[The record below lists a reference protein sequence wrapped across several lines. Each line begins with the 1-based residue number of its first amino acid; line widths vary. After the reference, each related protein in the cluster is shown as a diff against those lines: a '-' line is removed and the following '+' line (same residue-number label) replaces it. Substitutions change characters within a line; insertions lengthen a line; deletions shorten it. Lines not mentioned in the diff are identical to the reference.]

1 MQNRETPTTAEK
13 KGQAAQGRDTRV
25 YEWRMDAASETKI
38 AALLR
43 HFPEMFD
50 GAVVVDMGSGT
61 GLVLQKI
68 VQRLRRDGFQVRGI
82 AVDISHEFYEQAKD
96 KAQVEL
102 VFGDAATQVFPPESV
117 YVLYFSTSGHE
128 IESFG
133 GKGKMLEAVANAF
146 VQLMPGGRLIIRD
159 FVKPDFQKPFYMEL
173 PDDDGDPA
181 DPQAD
186 PSEIDYSKLSTKAR
200 FCRFHQE
207 FAGGSAFSY
216 QEVEID
222 GKHLI
227 KIDPEWAYEF
237 YMRKEYTGNWR
248 NEIHEKYSYWT
259 MEEAENALRDSGFI
273 DVKVEADPSQY
284 MLTNWLENKVGLYTQ
299 DDQGHLFST
308 PFPATHMVV
317 SGTKPPAQ
325 ALGATTGVSET
336 NLGATDFAVLR
347 QSIVI
352 DEENGF
358 IQFRPLTGRPNF
370 PQKTKTF
377 AIDPAT
383 KKEGNK
389 FVIYALKDRPDQI
402 IKLPSSHTTDQT
414 FEQQVNLTK
423 AFFQTV
429 SRQEELE
436 AANIPHLS
444 VVEHDETGPPY
455 RYVIQEALPA
465 SARSLADEILDGNLN
480 DAIIK
485 EICGYINSL
494 EQGKRY
500 QIDSNPFAWYLDES
514 KPPGEQLIYAS
525 GKVYA
530 YDERWEFSRVGL
542 LQWCQPELIL
552 GGEYYSAAIP
562 TSSQISDFWKT
573 WCNDTSSFQ
582 VWKRYLHRSVQPG
595 CTAE

>member
-1 MQNRETPTTAEK
+1 MQYREKPTTVEK
-13 KGQAAQGRDTRV
+13 KDRAAQGRDTRV

-43 HFPEMFD
+43 HFPEIFD

-61 GLVLQKI
+61 GLVIQSI
-68 VQRLRRDGFQVRGI
+68 VQHFHRQGFTVHGV

-102 VFGDAATQVFPPESV
+102 VFGDAATQVFPTGSV
-117 YVLYFSTSGHE
+117 SVMYFSTSGHE

-159 FVKPDFQKPFYMEL
+159 FVRPDFQEQFYMEL
-173 PDDDGDPA
+173 PDDDGNPA

-186 PSEIDYSKLSTKAR
+186 PGEIDYSKLSTKAR
-200 FCRFHQE
+200 FYRFHQE

-216 QEVEID
+216 QEMEID

-259 MEEAENALRDSGFI
+259 MEETETVLRGSGFI
-273 DVKVEADPSQY
+273 DVKVEPDPSQY
-284 MLTNWLENKVGLYTQ
+284 MLTNWLIGKVGLFTQ
-299 DDQGHLFST
+299 NDQGDLLPS

-317 SGTKPPAQ
+317 SGTKPSVADQEIPAEAQ
-325 ALGATTGVSET
+325 TNLNSVDFAALHESIQIDETTGV
-336 NLGATDFAVLR
+336 VK
-347 QSIVI
+347 I
-352 DEENGF
+352 DES
-358 IQFRPLTGRPNF
+358 
-370 PQKTKTF
+370 TF
-377 AIDPAT
+377 EIDPTT
-383 KKEGNK
+383 KKEGSK
-389 FVIYALKDRPDQI
+389 FVIYTLKDGPNQI
-402 IKLPSSHTTDQT
+402 IKLPAAHTRNQT
-414 FEQQVNLTK
+414 FEQQVNLAK

-429 SRQEELE
+429 DRQHVLKS
-436 AANIPHLS
+436 ANIPHL
-444 VVEHDETGPPY
+444 EILDFDKQGPPY

-465 SARSLADEILDGNLN
+465 DARSLADVILDGNL
-480 DAIIK
+480 DDDIVA

-494 EQGKRY
+494 EQGKQY
-500 QIDSNPFAWYLDES
+500 QVDSNPFAWYLDES
-514 KPPGEQLIYAS
+514 KPPGEQLVYAS

-530 YDERWEFSRVGL
+530 YDERWAFSRVGL
-542 LQWCQPELIL
+542 LQWCLPELISS
-552 GGEYYSAAIP
+552 GEYYSAAIP
-562 TSSQISDFWKT
+562 TSSQIDEFWET
-573 WCNDTSSFQ
+573 WCTDPSSFQ
-582 VWKRYLHRSVQPG
+582 VWKRFLHHSVQPE
-595 CTAE
+595 CSYRE